1 MGKPKYLKRKIKFLR
16 GKSEYFEEKNK
27 GKTETIYIER
37 KIGRKR
43 RRWDRKFVR
52 EMRDGF

>member
-43 RRWDRKFVR
+43 RWNRKFVR

>member
-1 MGKPKYLKRKIKFLR
+1 MGKSKYLKRKIKFRR
-16 GKSEYFEEKNK
+16 GKSEYFEERNK

-43 RRWDRKFVR
+43 RWNRKFVR